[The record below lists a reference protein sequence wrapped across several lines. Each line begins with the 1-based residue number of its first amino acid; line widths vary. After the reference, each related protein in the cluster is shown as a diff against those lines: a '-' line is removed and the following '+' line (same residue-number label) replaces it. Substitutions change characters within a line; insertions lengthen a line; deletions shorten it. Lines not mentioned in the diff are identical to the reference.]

1 MQPLSDAR
9 EGQPLRGFSEN
20 LELPNGDVPHD
31 RGPVLRIQCTRDTLT
46 FRTVY
51 LVLLY
56 YVRAVSCMW
65 TDGQAWIVTHEKAS
79 RRVSFYTDCSGLPCA
94 AASKWPAAKGNRTV
108 FQREA
113 LRTGGLA
120 TKACAGR

>member
-20 LELPNGDVPHD
+20 LELPDGDVPHD
-31 RGPVLRIQCTRDTLT
+31 RGRVLRIQFTRDTFT

-56 YVRAVSCMW
+56 YVRC
-65 TDGQAWIVTHEKAS
+65 
-79 RRVSFYTDCSGLPCA
+79 C
-94 AASKWPAAKGNRTV
+94 
-108 FQREA
+108 
-113 LRTGGLA
+113 
-120 TKACAGR
+120 

>member
-31 RGPVLRIQCTRDTLT
+31 RGPVLIIQCTRDTLT

-51 LVLLY
+51 VVLLY

-65 TDGQAWIVTHEKAS
+65 INGHAWIVTHEKAS
-79 RRVSFYTDCSGLPCA
+79 RCDCSGRQSA
-94 AASKWPAAKGNRTV
+94 AASILLPRATASFFSVKR
-108 FQREA
+108 FE
-113 LRTGGLA
+113 LA
-120 TKACAGR
+120 V

>member
-20 LELPNGDVPHD
+20 LELPDRDVPHN
-31 RGPVLRIQCTRDTLT
+31 RGRVLRIQCTRDTLT
-46 FRTVY
+46 FQAVY

-65 TDGQAWIVTHEKAS
+65 VNGHAWIVTHEKAS
-79 RRVSFYTDCSGLPCA
+79 RCVSFYTA
-94 AASKWPAAKGNRTV
+94 AQVAK
-108 FQREA
+108 A
-113 LRTGGLA
+113 
-120 TKACAGR
+120 